1 MTEYE
6 VIRFFK
12 FLLTFGIGRALWES
26 VLRLWWGL
34 RRKSGN

>member
-12 FLLTFGIGRALWES
+12 FLLTFGICWALWECALTLFMA
-26 VLRLWWGL
+26 V
-34 RRKSGN
+34 RRR

>member
-12 FLLTFGIGRALWES
+12 FLLTFGIGWALWEAA
-26 VLRLWWGL
+26 LRLIMAF
-34 RRKSGN
+34 RQK